1 MTRQYSASS
10 PFRIAFERAFA
21 TLAFTAMV
29 ALTIGGTIAMCFSAG
44 TPFIA

>member
-1 MTRQYSASS
+1 MTRQYTASS

-44 TPFIA
+44 PPFIA

>member
-1 MTRQYSASS
+1 MTRQYTASS

-21 TLAFTAMV
+21 GLVFTATL
-29 ALTIGGTIAMCFSAG
+29 ALTIGGTIAMCFPSG